1 MHSMAVAGRQ
11 RKLGENEKGLTAL
24 QEYKDE
30 MNILN
35 LAYESVDAL
44 VGFLEEKQFDFW
56 EKSLAKRQMDGL
68 LIRTK
73 DEFDEFYHIG
83 SHRLFLILVPILRE
97 IQRTDILPV
106 VGKEQFD
113 WLVRRDP
120 DVCDTLLEECQRPLA
135 LLVIK
140 AVDRLPVEVI
150 RKVSYRC
157 SRPGTVKEK
166 LRAEKEARKSV
177 ADSLQADADRY
188 LQELQD
194 TVAALDAAP
203 EGVDFYVSGPTLQ
216 SKGITF

>member
-1 MHSMAVAGRQ
+1 
-11 RKLGENEKGLTAL
+11 
-24 QEYKDE
+24 
-30 MNILN
+30 
-35 LAYESVDAL
+35 
-44 VGFLEEKQFDFW
+44 
-56 EKSLAKRQMDGL
+56 MDGL

-106 VGKEQFD
+106 VGKERFD

-135 LLVIK
+135 LLAIKK

-150 RKVSYRC
+150 PEGIVQVQQT
-157 SRPGTVKEK
+157 GTVKEK

-194 TVAALDAAP
+194 TVAALDTAP
-203 EGVDFYVSGPTLQ
+203 EEVDFYVSGPTLQ